1 MKGRTLLEVM
11 PMFHIGDKIVYPMHG
26 AGVIEEITE
35 KEILGKRKK
44 YYILKFPI
52 GDMKVMVPVGKV
64 DQIGVRPV
72 IDKSRVAEVFSILNG
87 EPDEMSDNWNKRY
100 RENMDKIKSGD
111 ICQVANVVR
120 NLTARDREKGLSTA
134 EKKLLT
140 NARHIM
146 VSELVLTNTFSAE
159 EIEAKLDELAGA
171 SR

>member
-1 MKGRTLLEVM
+1 MEVL
-11 PMFHIGDKIVYPMHG
+11 PMFQIGDKIVYPMHG

-64 DQIGVRPV
+64 EQIGVRPV
-72 IDKSRVAEVFSILNG
+72 IDSEQVATVFSILD
-87 EPDEMSDNWNKRY
+87 EDPDEMSENWNKRY

-120 NLTARDREKGLSTA
+120 NLIARDREKGLSTA

-146 VSELVLTNTFSAE
+146 VSELVLTNTYSPE
-159 EIEAKLDELAGA
+159 EIDARLDALAGVTE
-171 SR
+171 

>member
-1 MKGRTLLEVM
+1 M